1 MGEMITLTAEDGFT
15 LDAYKATPEGTPK
28 GGIVVIQEIFGVNS
42 HIRGDTDKFARHGYL
57 AIAPAMF
64 DRLEKNVELGYDEEG
79 IAYGRGLM
87 GKMDL
92 DTALL
97 DVRAAADAAAEAGK
111 VGLVG
116 YCWGGSVAWLAS
128 TRLGIPSVGYYG
140 GRIGDFVDEQPKAP
154 VLLHFG
160 AEDAAIPLDVVD
172 KVKATHADVPVYV
185 YEGAG
190 HGFNCDA
197 RGSYHEASAKIA
209 LERTLEFFGANV
221 G

>member
-15 LDAYKATPEGTPK
+15 LDAYKAVPDGAPK
-28 GGIVVIQEIFGVNS
+28 CGIVVIQEIFGVNS
-42 HIRGDTDKFARHGYL
+42 HIRGDTDKFARAGYL
-57 AIAPAMF
+57 AVAPAMF
-64 DRLEKNVELGYDEEG
+64 DRIEKNVDLGYDEEG

-87 GKMDL
+87 GKMDF
-92 DTALL
+92 DTALM
-97 DVRAAADAAAEAGK
+97 DVRAAADAAADGGK

-116 YCWGGSVAWLAS
+116 YCWGGSVAWLAA

-140 GRIGDFVDEQPKAP
+140 GRIPDYNDEDPKAP
-154 VLLHFG
+154 VMLHFG
-160 AEDAAIPLDVVD
+160 AEDAGIPLDGVET
-172 KVKATHADVPVYV
+172 VKAKHPDVPVHI

-197 RGSYHEASAKIA
+197 RGSYHEPSAKIA

>member
-1 MGEMITLTAEDGFT
+1 MGEMITLTAEDGHT
-15 LDAYKATPEGTPK
+15 LDAYKAVPNGAPK

-42 HIRGDTDKFARHGYL
+42 HIRSDSDKFARAGYL

-64 DRLEKNVELGYDEEG
+64 DRLEKNVDLGYDEAG
-79 IAYGRGLM
+79 IAHGRGLM
-87 GKMDL
+87 GKMDF
-92 DTALL
+92 DTALM
-97 DVRAAADAAAEAGK
+97 DVRAAADAAAEGGK

-116 YCWGGSVAWLAS
+116 YCWGGSVAWLTA

-140 GRIGDFVDEQPKAP
+140 GRIGDYVDEEPKAP

-160 AEDAAIPLDVVD
+160 ALDAQIPQDIVE
-172 KVKATHADVPVYV
+172 KVKAKHSDVPVYV
-185 YEGAG
+185 YDDAG
-190 HGFNCDA
+190 HGFNCEA
-197 RGSYHEASAKIA
+197 RGSYHAPSAKIA